1 MSLIFFLK
9 PHRRDTS
16 DLAGGHVWKKKKLD
30 DEEALLRY
38 LLKQKENQPELNRK
52 IDKDSVRETLLKHF
66 KGEESDKIL
75 ALVDLPEI
83 VTAKDLFNSY
93 LAITNKKRVQV
104 LMALMMLDDEN
115 EQ

>member
-1 MSLIFFLK
+1 MSLLFFLK
-9 PHRRDTS
+9 S
-16 DLAGGHVWKKKKLD
+16 SGGIFDGADGHIWKKRKID

-38 LLKQKENQPELNRK
+38 LLKQREDKPSLDRK
-52 IDKDSVRETLLKHF
+52 IDKDTVRETLLKHF

-75 ALVDLPEI
+75 ALVSLPEV
-83 VTAKDLFNSY
+83 VTAKDLFTSY
-93 LAITNKKRVQV
+93 LAVTNKKRVAV

>member
-16 DLAGGHVWKKKKLD
+16 DLAGGHVWKKRKVD

-38 LLKQKENQPELNRK
+38 LLKQRENKPVLDRK
-52 IDKDSVRETLLKHF
+52 IDKDTLRETLEKHF
-66 KGEESDKIL
+66 RGEESDKIL
-75 ALVDLPEI
+75 ELIKLPEI
-83 VTAKDLFNSY
+83 VTASDLFNSY

-104 LMALMMLDDEN
+104 LMALMILDEEN